1 MYLYRRQFKLDDVRH
16 EANLRR
22 LCIFIVKFYIKQW
35 YLSRIASLAPLND
48 VQFLQNLVAT
58 QNVELKPLCDAAVKK
73 FLGHLWYLSEDLVG
87 LALFD
92 ARVPDEEKRRM
103 VRAMEK
109 TVPVSEDPPKRI
121 YVDLKSVAEKS
132 LSDFTTQNSRRLF
145 QKLNLPDG
153 FLQSDPQ
160 E

>member
-1 MYLYRRQFKLDDVRH
+1 M
-16 EANLRR
+16 
-22 LCIFIVKFYIKQW
+22 
-35 YLSRIASLAPLND
+35 
-48 VQFLQNLVAT
+48 
-58 QNVELKPLCDAAVKK
+58 
-73 FLGHLWYLSEDLVG
+73 G

-153 FLQSDPQ
+153 FLQSDP
-160 E
+160 